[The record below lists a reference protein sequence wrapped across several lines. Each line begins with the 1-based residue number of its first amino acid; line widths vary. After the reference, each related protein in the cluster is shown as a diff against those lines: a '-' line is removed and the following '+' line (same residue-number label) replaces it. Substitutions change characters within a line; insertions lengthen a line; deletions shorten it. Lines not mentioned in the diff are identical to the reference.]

1 MLNTLSSTYLVYI
14 ALVMLITVLVA
25 RTLSKNGAIFLIDS
39 FNGNETLAH
48 SINHLLVV
56 GFYLIN
62 IGFALL
68 HLENRRPLN
77 GLDEALVFLSS
88 KLGFVLLVVGIAH
101 FFNLFVISRF
111 KSAHE
116 RQVPNADR
124 MKNPAADRPSAD
136 VAEKKEGHDE

>member
-1 MLNTLSSTYLVYI
+1 MLTTLSTTYLVYI

-39 FNGNETLAH
+39 FSGDEELAR

-68 HLENRRPLN
+68 HLENRRPLES
-77 GLDEALVFLSS
+77 LDEALVFLST

-101 FFNLFVISRF
+101 FFNLFAISRF
-111 KSAHE
+111 KSGHE
-116 RQVPNADR
+116 RR
-124 MKNPAADRPSAD
+124 EFEKNRRSLD
-136 VAEKKEGHDE
+136 VDGIKATNDA